1 MTKVPSSAQPKRDKE
16 RDESLTVLS
25 SFSILFPDFCTFR
38 QKSLSLRAA
47 TGFAIFDF
55 CLYKIGYAD
64 ASYEY
69 ERLKQEQEA
78 YVQEKH
84 RKKVSGKEKISLP
97 TIPKLHLPGRIATQK
112 VTESAEQT
120 EERCDN

>member
-1 MTKVPSSAQPKRDKE
+1 MWADGRVAEVYKEDK
-16 RDESLTVLS
+16 LYT
-25 SFSILFPDFCTFR
+25 ILNEITTPGVEYITALIIKANEVFCFYGNGI
-38 QKSLSLRAA
+38 Q
-47 TGFAIFDF
+47 I
-55 CLYKIGYAD
+55 AD

-84 RKKVSGKEKISLP
+84 HKKVSGKEKISLP

-120 EERCDN
+120 EEQCDN